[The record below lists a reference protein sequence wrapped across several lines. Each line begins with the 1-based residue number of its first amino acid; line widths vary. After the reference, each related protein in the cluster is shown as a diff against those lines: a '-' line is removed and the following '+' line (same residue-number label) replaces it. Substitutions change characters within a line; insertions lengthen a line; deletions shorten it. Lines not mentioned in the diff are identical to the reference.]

1 MHDDDKRQRKEER
14 ARKHP
19 IRAKILGLYEQD
31 ESRSLVALDLLPDLE
46 EEDTNVSAVAY
57 HVRIL
62 QDAKL
67 LPVQQQA

>member
-1 MHDDDKRQRKEER
+1 MHDDAKHQRKEER

-19 IRAKILGLYEQD
+19 LRVKILGLYEQD
-31 ESRSLVALDLLPDLE
+31 ESCSLAASDLMRGLGE
-46 EEDTNVSAVAY
+46 EGTNVSAVAY

-67 LPVQQQA
+67 LPVQQQT